1 MEKVKEEVLYKYSFY
16 QPVDGYRYSIDA
28 LLLAGFVKGKKD
40 KDKVKVFD
48 IGTGSGIITLLI
60 SKRFPDWEFSAVE
73 IQQDL
78 SEIANENFQL
88 HKLEVDL
95 FNCDYR
101 DLEGQDSYDIIVSN
115 PPFFNQGHQPS
126 NQQTAI
132 ARHEIHG
139 DMESLIKK
147 AKKLLKSGGYF
158 YVIYPADRLS
168 EMLTKLTNDKLAPYA
183 IKPIYP
189 KPGMEATLVIVV
201 AKKNYKGRLQ
211 VLSPLYIGDSSGN
224 DTKEIKDLYEKGV
237 LEW

>member
-28 LLLAGFVKGKKD
+28 LLLAGFVKGKKEQI
-40 KDKVKVFD
+40 KILD

-78 SEIANENFQL
+78 YEIANDNFQL
-88 HKLEVDL
+88 HKLEVGL
-95 FNCDYR
+95 FYCDYR
-101 DLEGQDSYDIIVSN
+101 VLEGQDSYDIIVSN
-115 PPFFNQGHQPS
+115 PPFFNHGHQPS

-132 ARHEIHG
+132 ARHELFG
-139 DMESLIKK
+139 DMDSLIQK
-147 AKKLLKSGGYF
+147 AKKLLKAGGYF
-158 YVIYPADRLS
+158 YVIYPANRLAES
-168 EMLTKLTNDKLAPYA
+168 LTKLSNEKLAPFA

-189 KPGMEATLVIVV
+189 KPGMEATLFLVV
-201 AKKNYKGRLQ
+201 AKKNHKGRLQ